1 MFVIIGIITVFAAVI
16 GGYILEHGN
25 LSLLYQP
32 VELLIIGGAA
42 VGAFLI
48 SNPLKIIKSTLAA
61 LVGVLSSHSHS
72 KDDYIEALLILNGI
86 FYKIRQQGL
95 VSIESDVDSPK
106 ESPLF
111 NKYPK
116 ILSNHRALNLITDTL
131 RTVMTTTIASHEL
144 EALIDTE
151 LETYKEEVLAPSHA
165 ITSVA
170 DALPALG
177 IVAAVLGIVLTMG
190 KMKEPPEVL
199 GQSIG
204 AAMVGTFLGVLISY
218 GFVGPLGKNLEHSA
232 TEKMHYLNVLKV
244 ALVSFLGGSAPK
256 VAVEFGRR
264 VVPENAQPSF
274 VEMEEAFRLRK

>member
-25 LSLLYQP
+25 LS
-32 VELLIIGGAA
+32 LIIGGAA

-131 RTVMTTTIASHEL
+131 RTVMNH
-144 EALIDTE
+144 
-151 LETYKEEVLAPSHA
+151 HHC
-165 ITSVA
+165 VA
-170 DALPALG
+170 
-177 IVAAVLGIVLTMG
+177 
-190 KMKEPPEVL
+190 
-199 GQSIG
+199 
-204 AAMVGTFLGVLISY
+204 
-218 GFVGPLGKNLEHSA
+218 
-232 TEKMHYLNVLKV
+232 
-244 ALVSFLGGSAPK
+244 
-256 VAVEFGRR
+256 
-264 VVPENAQPSF
+264 
-274 VEMEEAFRLRK
+274 